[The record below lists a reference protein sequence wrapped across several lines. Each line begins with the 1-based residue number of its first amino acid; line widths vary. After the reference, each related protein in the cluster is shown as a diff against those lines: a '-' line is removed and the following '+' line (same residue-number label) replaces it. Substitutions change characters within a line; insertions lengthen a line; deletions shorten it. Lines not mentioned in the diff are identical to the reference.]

1 VGLPRRHA
9 RRARARG
16 VHRVGRDRL
25 GHRSAD
31 GDARR
36 PVRAG
41 HGPAVDRPGRERRP
55 GRAGPQPGRATA
67 PDGRLR
73 RRRQQRRPQDRPPA
87 PGGRRAP
94 VRVRSRGH
102 VLRGLQ
108 AAYRLVAVARQGAAP
123 AVGRGAAP
131 PLRRHA
137 RRWVRGQCARGR
149 LASRR
154 TRQAPDPRRG
164 PGNPVP
170 RRPAAQA
177 PGSPVPARRL
187 ARHPLAAGLI
197 SFIWA
202 DKHFIWGI
210 HANPPGPWSS
220 RRAYSP
226 SLGLLRRRR

>member
-1 VGLPRRHA
+1 VGLPERDA
-9 RRARARG
+9 CRARG
-16 VHRVGRDRL
+16 GGVPGVPGRWLEHRP
-25 GHRSAD
+25 AD

-36 PVRAG
+36 PVRPR
-41 HGPAVDRPGRERRP
+41 HVPAVDRRRRRGRHSRP
-55 GRAGPQPGRATA
+55 VPPRGPLGTA
-67 PDGRLR
+67 RDGRLR

-149 LASRR
+149 LAGRR

-187 ARHPLAAGLI
+187 ARHPLAAGL
-197 SFIWA
+197 
-202 DKHFIWGI
+202 
-210 HANPPGPWSS
+210 N